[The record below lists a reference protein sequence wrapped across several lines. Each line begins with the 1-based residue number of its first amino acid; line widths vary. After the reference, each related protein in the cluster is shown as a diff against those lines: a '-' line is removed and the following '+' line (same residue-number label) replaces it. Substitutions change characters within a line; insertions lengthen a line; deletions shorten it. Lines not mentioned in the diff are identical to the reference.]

1 MSNAAKAAS
10 AYHGKNDASP
20 GSGSVMTYE
29 WDEIGGVGRQEADYG
44 TGLFDEGINAHVK
57 LTY

>member
-1 MSNAAKAAS
+1 
-10 AYHGKNDASP
+10 
-20 GSGSVMTYE
+20 MTYE